1 MKIVLDTCALI
12 WWSLDPDLL
21 SESAKNLCDEMEQKK
36 NGLVASISLWEI
48 ALKVKKGKL
57 DLGIDFNIYINT
69 LFQSDVL
76 QIIPI
81 DVDLW
86 VESVNLDWEHR
97 DPTDRVVVALANQ
110 YQAQLITKDKIR
122 RFLYL
127 CGTANSLSD
136 KLSSLKNVPN

>member
-12 WWSLDPDLL
+12 WWSLEPDLL
-21 SESAKNLCDEMEQKK
+21 SNSAKNLCDEMEQKK

-57 DLGIDFNIYINT
+57 DLGIEFNIYINT
-69 LFQSDVL
+69 LFRSDVL

-86 VESVNLDWEHR
+86 VDSVNLDWEHR

-110 YQAQLITKDKIR
+110 Y
-122 RFLYL
+122 
-127 CGTANSLSD
+127 
-136 KLSSLKNVPN
+136 